1 MADTDLHASAQSLAA
16 LWLEQTAAGA
26 RPPDPTELAAVFER
40 VLSQIDQAWPA
51 VHVDVRE
58 FFAHL
63 KRVAD
68 SDNPAADFEH
78 LDVEDLYLAFACA
91 KQHAQALLEFEARFS
106 GEFSTAVARLRVPQA
121 RAEDARQRIWQ
132 KLFVGTETAAP
143 RILEYAGR
151 GRLRHWFRVAAIREL
166 LDERR
171 RERRVPEP
179 ISDDVVLGLPSG
191 EPDPELSHLR
201 QLYSHEFGLAFQ
213 EAVAGLQPEHRNT
226 LRAYYAKGMTIDQ
239 IAVAFGTHRATA
251 ARRVARA
258 RELLM
263 ERTRE
268 CLKQRLKLNTK
279 DLESILNLI
288 QSQLHVSV
296 ARILG

>member
-1 MADTDLHASAQSLAA
+1 MPDTDLHASAQSLAA
-16 LWLEQTAAGA
+16 LWLEHTAAGA
-26 RPPDPTELAAVFER
+26 CPPDPSELASIFER
-40 VLSQIDQAWPA
+40 VLTQIDHAWPD
-51 VHVDVRE
+51 VRVDVRE

-63 KRVAD
+63 RRVVDPDSSVAD
-68 SDNPAADFEH
+68 LEQV
-78 LDVEDLYLAFACA
+78 DVEDLYLAFACA
-91 KQHAQALLEFEARFS
+91 KRHARALSQFEARFL
-106 GEFSTAVARLRVPQA
+106 GEFSTAVARLRVPEA

-132 KLFVGTETAAP
+132 KLFVGTETTGP

-151 GRLRHWFRVAAIREL
+151 GRLRHWFRVAAMREL

-179 ISDDVVLGLPSG
+179 ISDDVVLGLSSD
-191 EPDPELSHLR
+191 EADPELQHLR
-201 QLYSHEFGLAFQ
+201 RLYSHEFGLAFQ
-213 EAVAGLQPEHRNT
+213 EAVAGLEPEHRNT
-226 LRAYYAKGMTIDQ
+226 LRAYHVKGMTIDQ

-251 ARRVARA
+251 ARRVTRA

-268 CLKQRLKLNTK
+268 CLKQRLKLSTK